1 MSMTIGMLSY
11 AAAAAAYCFLS
22 ILLIVSWRGR
32 IAGAVLTVATLLTTA
47 WAVAMA
53 IQAANPES
61 WKLPGEVLEILHKAG
76 WFAFLFLLLGYARP
90 VDQPSNRKLRAIALG
105 SLAACLAMSGLAIVF
120 RMPLLASD
128 VMRDL
133 RFLSGIV
140 APGVLALAG
149 MLLVEHLYRNT
160 NPQQRWSLK
169 FLCLGL
175 GAYFAFDFYLF
186 SDAMLFRRVNE
197 EIWQARGVV
206 AALVAPLVAVSA
218 ARNPTW
224 SLSVSV
230 SRQVVFHST
239 TLLAASGYL
248 LVMATAGYYI
258 KFFGGTWGGLLQ
270 ITFLFGAGVLLVLML
285 FSGVV
290 RARLKIFL
298 SKHFF
303 SYRYDYREEWLRFT
317 RRLSEAHDIGDVRE
331 RCIEALAQLVESQ
344 GGVLWMRQENGEYAC
359 TSRSNIGSMEVQ
371 DIEDTDFAIY
381 LLRRQLVIDLD
392 EHRRATEIY
401 DQAAVPAAIS
411 TIPQG
416 WLVVP
421 LVLNEM
427 LQGIVLLLH
436 SRGRVT
442 LNWEISDLLKT
453 AATQA
458 ASYVVQAQ
466 AADALARAKQF
477 ESFNKMSAFVVHDL
491 KNLVAQLSLLLRNA
505 QKHKHNPEF
514 QDDMLCTIES
524 SVAKMNK
531 ILMQLRS
538 GGLPIEQPSAL
549 PLAQVV
555 RRAVE
560 SKQVYEPKTRLIAD
574 AADILVVASPE
585 RLERVVG
592 HLIQNALEATPSDGQ
607 VDVIVGKK
615 GDQAYVEV
623 RDTGKGMSAEF
634 IRNSLFKPFESTKS
648 NGMGI
653 GTYES
658 REYIRELGGTMD
670 VESSPGAGTR
680 FVIALPVTQLAGVR
694 SVEDPMMREGA
705 G

>member
-1 MSMTIGMLSY
+1 MTVSIGTLSY

-22 ILLIVSWRGR
+22 VLLIVSWRGR
-32 IAGAVLTVATLLTTA
+32 IAGALLTVAALLTAA
-47 WAVAMA
+47 WAAAMA
-53 IQAANPES
+53 YQATGPNTM
-61 WKLPGEVLEILHKAG
+61 KLPGEVLEIMHKTG
-76 WFAFLFLLLGYARP
+76 WFAFLFMLLGYARAS
-90 VDQPSNRKLRAIALG
+90 VQTADQRLRRIAFG
-105 SLAACLAMSGLAIVF
+105 SLGGCL
-120 RMPLLASD
+120 LLALLAVALRLLPDSD
-128 VMRDL
+128 LMRDL
-133 RFLSGIV
+133 RFLTGIV
-140 APGVLALAG
+140 APGIMALGG

-175 GAYFAFDFYLF
+175 GGYFAFDFYLF
-186 SDAMLFRRVNE
+186 SDAMLFRRING
-197 EIWQARGVV
+197 EIWDARGVV
-206 AALVAPLVAVSA
+206 AVLVAPLLAVSA

-239 TLLAASGYL
+239 TLLGAAGYL

-258 KFFGGTWGGLLQ
+258 RFFGGTWGGLLQ

-290 RARLKIFL
+290 RARLKVFL

-317 RRLSEAHDIGDVRE
+317 RNLSEQQDGRPVQE

-344 GGVLWMRQENGEYAC
+344 GGALWLRQEDGRYAR
-359 TSRSNIGSMEVQ
+359 TSQWNLPTLEVQ
-371 DIEDTDFAIY
+371 DIEDGDFSQY
-381 LLRRQLVIDLD
+381 LERRQWVVDLD
-392 EHRRATEIY
+392 EIKMSPEVYESVVA
-401 DQAAVPAAIS
+401 PAAIS
-411 TIPQG
+411 SVPQA
-416 WLVVP
+416 WLIVP
-421 LVLNEM
+421 LVLNETLHGM
-427 LQGIVLLLH
+427 VLLLR
-436 SRGRVT
+436 SRGRLS

-453 AATQA
+453 AGTQA
-458 ASYVVQAQ
+458 ASYVAQAQ

-514 QDDMLCTIES
+514 QEDMLGTIES

-538 GGLPIEQPSAL
+538 GGLPIENPVAVAL
-549 PLAQVV
+549 APIV

-560 SKQVYEPKTRLIAD
+560 SKQVYEPKPRLMAD

-592 HLIQNALEATPSDGQ
+592 HLVQNALEATPADGQ
-607 VDVIVGKK
+607 VDIIVGRK
-615 GDQAYVEV
+615 GAEAYVEV
-623 RDTGKGMSAEF
+623 RDTGRGMSSEF
-634 IRNSLFKPFESTKS
+634 LRNSLFKPFESTKS

-658 REYIRELGGTMD
+658 REYVRELGGQMD
-670 VESSPGAGTR
+670 VESTPGTGTK
-680 FVIALPVTQLAGVR
+680 FVISLPLAVPK
-694 SVEDPMMREGA
+694 SNSINDQVIREGA

>member
-1 MSMTIGMLSY
+1 MSVTIGMLSY

-22 ILLIVSWRGR
+22 VLLVVSWRGR
-32 IAGAVLTVATLLTTA
+32 IAGAVMTMASLLTAA
-47 WAVAMA
+47 WAGAMA
-53 IQAANPES
+53 VQAASPQS
-61 WKLPGEVLEILHKAG
+61 WKLPGEVLEILHKTG
-76 WFAFLFLLLGYARP
+76 WFAFVFLLLGYARAAGA
-90 VDQPSNRKLRAIALG
+90 DADRRLRRIAFGTLG
-105 SLAACLAMSGLAIVF
+105 ICVLISVLPIGV
-120 RMPLLASD
+120 RMLPDNAFG
-128 VMRDL
+128 RDL
-133 RFLSGIV
+133 RFFSGILV
-140 APGVLALAG
+140 PGVLALIG
-149 MLLVEHLYRNT
+149 MLLIEHLYRNT

-186 SDAMLFRRVNE
+186 SDAMLFRRINA
-197 EIWQARGVV
+197 EIWDARGVV
-206 AALVAPLVAVSA
+206 AVMIAPLLAVSA

-239 TLLAASGYL
+239 TLLGASTYL

-258 KFFGGTWGGLLQ
+258 RYFGGSWGGLLQ

-285 FSGVV
+285 FSGVA
-290 RARLKIFL
+290 RARLKVFL

-317 RRLSEAHDIGDVRE
+317 RRLSDSQEIVDVRV

-344 GGVLWMRQENGEYAC
+344 GGILWLRQDDGRYVKSAAW
-359 TSRSNIGSMEVQ
+359 NIGPAVVP
-371 DIEDTDFAIY
+371 DIESSDFAGY
-381 LLRRQLVIDLD
+381 LARRQWVIDLD
-392 EHRRATEIY
+392 EYLRTPEAYEQVVLPEAFQSVAH
-401 DQAAVPAAIS
+401 
-411 TIPQG
+411 G
-416 WLVVP
+416 WLIVP
-421 LVLNEM
+421 LVLDDT
-427 LQGIVLLLH
+427 LHGIVLLQR
-436 SRGRVT
+436 SRGRVA

-458 ASYVVQAQ
+458 ASYVVLAQ

-514 QDDMLCTIES
+514 QEDMLGTIES
-524 SVAKMNK
+524 SVSKMNK

-538 GGLPIEQPSAL
+538 GGLPIEKPSAVS
-549 PLAQVV
+549 LARVV

-574 AADILVVASPE
+574 AGEIYVVASSE

-607 VDVIVGKK
+607 VDVVVGQR
-615 GDQAYVEV
+615 GSNAYVEV

-634 IRNSLFKPFESTKS
+634 VRSQLFKPFESTKT

-658 REYIRELGGTMD
+658 REYIRELGGAME
-670 VESSPGAGTR
+670 VESAPGIGTK
-680 FVIALPVTQLAGVR
+680 FVISLPATQSSRAD
-694 SVEDPMMREGA
+694 SESDPVLREGA

>member
-1 MSMTIGMLSY
+1 MSITIGMLSY

-32 IAGAVLTVATLLTTA
+32 IAGALMTVACLLTTA

-53 IQAANPES
+53 LQAADPNMR
-61 WKLPGEVLEILHKAG
+61 KLPGELLEILHKTG
-76 WFAFLFLLLGYARP
+76 WFAFLFLLLGYARLAGQAT
-90 VDQPSNRKLRAIALG
+90 DRRLRRIAFGTLG
-105 SLAACLAMSGLAIVF
+105 ACGLIATIAVVARVLPDGEF
-120 RMPLLASD
+120 A
-128 VMRDL
+128 RDL
-133 RFLSGIV
+133 RFFTGIL
-140 APGVLALAG
+140 APGVLALIG

-186 SDAMLFRRVNE
+186 SDAMLFRRINS
-197 EIWQARGVV
+197 EIWDARGVV
-206 AALVAPLVAVSA
+206 AVIVAPLFAVSA

-239 TLLAASGYL
+239 TLLGASGYL

-258 KFFGGTWGGLLQ
+258 RYFGGTWGGLFQ
-270 ITFLFGAGVLLVLML
+270 ITFLFGAGVLLALML
-285 FSGVV
+285 FSGVM
-290 RARLKIFL
+290 RSRLKVFL

-317 RRLSEAHDIGDVRE
+317 RRLSEVGDITDVRE

-344 GGVLWMRQENGEYAC
+344 GGVLWMRQENGTYAR
-359 TSRSNIGSMEVQ
+359 TSMWNMGAIEVQ
-371 DIEDTDFAIY
+371 DIEDSDFVRY
-381 LLRRQLVIDLD
+381 MTRRQWVVDLD
-392 EHRRATEIY
+392 EHSRTPDAYEHMAIPE
-401 DQAAVPAAIS
+401 ALKAVPH
-411 TIPQG
+411 G
-416 WLVVP
+416 WMVVP
-421 LVLNEM
+421 VVLNDT
-427 LQGIVLLLH
+427 LHGILLLQR

-514 QDDMLCTIES
+514 QDDMLGTIES
-524 SVAKMNK
+524 SVTKMNK

-538 GGLPIEQPSAL
+538 GGLPIEKPSAVA
-549 PLAQVV
+549 LARVV

-574 AADILVVASPE
+574 AAEIFVAASPE

-592 HLIQNALEATPSDGQ
+592 HLIQNALEATPPDGQ
-607 VDVIVGKK
+607 VDVVVGRK
-615 GDQAYVEV
+615 GSDAYVEV

-634 IRNSLFKPFESTKS
+634 IRSSLFKPFESTKA

-658 REYIRELGGTMD
+658 REYIRELGGTME
-670 VESSPGAGTR
+670 VESNPGNGTK
-680 FVIALPVTQLAGVR
+680 FVISMPATQVSRVSSLN
-694 SVEDPMMREGA
+694 DPMMREGA

>member
-1 MSMTIGMLSY
+1 MTVSIGTLSY

-22 ILLIVSWRGR
+22 VLLIVSWRGR
-32 IAGAVLTVATLLTTA
+32 IAGALLTIAALLTAA
-47 WAVAMA
+47 WAAAMA
-53 IQAANPES
+53 YQAAGPGTV
-61 WKLPGEVLEILHKAG
+61 KLPGEVLEILHKTG
-76 WFAFLFLLLGYARP
+76 WFAFLFMLLGYARAGIP
-90 VDQPSNRKLRAIALG
+90 AADHRLRRIAFG
-105 SLAACLAMSGLAIVF
+105 SLGGCLLVAALAVILRFIPDGEF
-120 RMPLLASD
+120 
-128 VMRDL
+128 MRDL
-133 RFLSGIV
+133 RFLTGIV
-140 APGVLALAG
+140 FPGIMALGG

-175 GAYFAFDFYLF
+175 GGYFAFDFYLF
-186 SDAMLFRRVNE
+186 SDAMLFRRING
-197 EIWQARGVV
+197 EIWDARGVV
-206 AALVAPLVAVSA
+206 AVLVAPLLAVSA

-239 TLLAASGYL
+239 TLLGAAGYL

-258 KFFGGTWGGLLQ
+258 RFFGGTWGGLLQ

-290 RARLKIFL
+290 RARLKVFL

-317 RRLSEAHDIGDVRE
+317 RSLSELQDGRPVQE
-331 RCIEALAQLVESQ
+331 RCIEALSQLVESQ
-344 GGVLWMRQENGEYAC
+344 GGALWLRQEDGRFVR
-359 TSRSNIGSMEVQ
+359 TSQWNLPAVELQ
-371 DIEDTDFAIY
+371 DIEDGDFTRY
-381 LLRRQLVIDLD
+381 LGGRQWVVDLD
-392 EHRRATEIY
+392 EIKTSPEVY
-401 DQAAVPAAIS
+401 DSIIPPTAIS
-411 TIPQG
+411 NVPQA

-421 LVLNEM
+421 LVLNETLHGM
-427 LQGIVLLLH
+427 VLLLR
-436 SRGRVT
+436 SRGRLS

-453 AATQA
+453 AGTQA
-458 ASYVVQAQ
+458 ASYVAQAQ

-505 QKHKHNPEF
+505 QKHRHNPEF
-514 QDDMLCTIES
+514 QEDMLSTIES

-538 GGLPIEQPSAL
+538 GGLPIEKPVAV
-549 PLAQVV
+549 PLAPIV

-560 SKQVYEPKTRLIAD
+560 SKQVYEPKPRLMAD
-574 AADILVVASPE
+574 AGDILVVASPE

-592 HLIQNALEATPSDGQ
+592 HLVQNALEATPADGQ
-607 VDVIVGKK
+607 VDVIVGRK
-615 GDQAYVEV
+615 GGEAYVEV
-623 RDTGKGMSAEF
+623 RDTGRGMSAEF
-634 IRNSLFKPFESTKS
+634 LRNSLFKPFESTKS

-658 REYIRELGGTMD
+658 REYIRELGGRMD

-680 FVIALPVTQLAGVR
+680 FVISLPLAEAPRTNSINDRV
-694 SVEDPMMREGA
+694 MREGA

>member
-1 MSMTIGMLSY
+1 MTVSIGTLSY

-22 ILLIVSWRGR
+22 VLLIVSWRGR
-32 IAGAVLTVATLLTTA
+32 IAGALLTVAALLTAA
-47 WAVAMA
+47 WAAAMA
-53 IQAANPES
+53 YQATGPAS
-61 WKLPGEVLEILHKAG
+61 MKLPGEVLEILHKTG
-76 WFAFLFLLLGYARP
+76 WFAFLFMLLGYARAS
-90 VDQPSNRKLRAIALG
+90 VQAADHRLRRIAFG
-105 SLAACLAMSGLAIVF
+105 SLGGCLLVA
-120 RMPLLASD
+120 LLAVVLRFFPDSD
-128 VMRDL
+128 LMRDL
-133 RFLSGIV
+133 RFLTGIV
-140 APGVLALAG
+140 APGIMALGG

-175 GAYFAFDFYLF
+175 GGYFAFDFYLF
-186 SDAMLFRRVNE
+186 SDAMLFRRINS
-197 EIWQARGVV
+197 EIWDARGVV
-206 AALVAPLVAVSA
+206 AVLVAPLLAVSA

-239 TLLAASGYL
+239 TLLGAAGYL

-258 KFFGGTWGGLLQ
+258 RFFGGTWGGLLQ

-290 RARLKIFL
+290 RARLKVFL

-317 RRLSEAHDIGDVRE
+317 RSLSELQDGRPVQE

-344 GGVLWMRQENGEYAC
+344 GGALWLRQEDGRYAR
-359 TSRSNIGSMEVQ
+359 TSQWNLPTLEVQ
-371 DIEDTDFAIY
+371 DIEDGDFSRY
-381 LLRRQLVIDLD
+381 LARRQWVVDLD
-392 EHRRATEIY
+392 EVKTSPEVY
-401 DQAAVPAAIS
+401 ESVVPPAAIAS
-411 TIPQG
+411 VPQA
-416 WLVVP
+416 WLIVP
-421 LVLNEM
+421 LVLNETLHGM
-427 LQGIVLLLH
+427 VLLLR
-436 SRGRVT
+436 SRGRLS

-453 AATQA
+453 AGTQA
-458 ASYVVQAQ
+458 ASYVAQAQ

-514 QDDMLCTIES
+514 QEDMLGTIES

-538 GGLPIEQPSAL
+538 GGLPIEKPVAVS
-549 PLAQVV
+549 LAPIV

-560 SKQVYEPKTRLIAD
+560 SKQVYEPKPRVMAD
-574 AADILVVASPE
+574 AADILVIANPE

-592 HLIQNALEATPSDGQ
+592 HLVQNALEATPADGQ
-607 VDVIVGKK
+607 VDIIVGRK
-615 GDQAYVEV
+615 GAEAYVEV
-623 RDTGKGMSAEF
+623 RDTGRGMSSEF
-634 IRNSLFKPFESTKS
+634 LRNSLFKPFESTKS

-658 REYIRELGGTMD
+658 REYVRELGGQMD
-670 VESSPGAGTR
+670 VESSPGAGTK
-680 FVIALPVTQLAGVR
+680 FVISLPLAEAPKSNSINDR
-694 SVEDPMMREGA
+694 IMREGA